1 MSTECWHVLIAALLA
16 QIVVTVIIDW
26 GNRR

>member
-1 MSTECWHVLIAALLA
+1 MSSDCWHVLVASLLA

-26 GNRR
+26 GNRL